1 MKIATLLGTALMLSM
16 PLTAQESQ
24 GVFRS
29 TDGALVHVDR
39 RGTGEPVV
47 LLAGGP
53 GLTPAY
59 LEPVCVHLARTAQ
72 CVLVHQRGTGR
83 SVVPADRL
91 AAEITLRRFVTDLET
106 VRVGLNQDRLTL
118 VGHSWG
124 GMLAMAYAAAFPD
137 RTKAL
142 ILIASGGPTLDY
154 MSWYGKNSEARVN
167 DEDRR
172 ITAYWEDQRKKG
184 ADSIP
189 VAAGLVAAGMSST
202 FHDRSKVRDLAAS
215 LGENP
220 FSSPVFD
227 QMMRDLRATHYD
239 LRPQLKMFRG
249 PVLLVQGRPDPIATA
264 DTLRATF
271 SSARLEVELIDRAGH
286 FPWLERPDV
295 LFQAIDSFLRSL
307 Q

>member
-1 MKIATLLGTALMLSM
+1 MTIAALLGAVLMLSI
-16 PLTAQESQ
+16 PLTAQVSP
-24 GVFRS
+24 GTFRS
-29 TDGALVHVDR
+29 PDGTLVHFDR
-39 RGTGEPVV
+39 QGTGEPVV

-53 GLTPAY
+53 GMTPAY
-59 LEPVCVHLARTAQ
+59 LEPVREHLARASQ

-83 SVVPADRL
+83 SLVPAGRL
-91 AAEITLRRFVTDLET
+91 ATEITLRRFVSDLET
-106 VRVGLNQDRLTL
+106 VRVGLKQDRLTL

-154 MSWYGKNSEARVN
+154 MNWYGKNAAGRVN

-172 ITAYWEDQRKKG
+172 ITAYWEDQRKEG
-184 ADSIP
+184 VDSIL
-189 VAAGLVAAGMSST
+189 VAAGLVAAEMSST
-202 FHDRSKVRDLAAS
+202 FYDRSKVRELAVS
-215 LGENP
+215 LGDNP
-220 FSSPVFD
+220 FSVPVFD
-227 QMMRDLRATHYD
+227 QMMRDLRATRYD
-239 LRPQLKMFRG
+239 LRPQLKTFRG
-249 PVLLVQGRPDPIATA
+249 PVLVVQGRPDPIATA

-271 SSARLEVELIDRAGH
+271 AAARLEVELIDQVGH

-295 LFQAIDSFLRSL
+295 LFQRIDSFLRSL